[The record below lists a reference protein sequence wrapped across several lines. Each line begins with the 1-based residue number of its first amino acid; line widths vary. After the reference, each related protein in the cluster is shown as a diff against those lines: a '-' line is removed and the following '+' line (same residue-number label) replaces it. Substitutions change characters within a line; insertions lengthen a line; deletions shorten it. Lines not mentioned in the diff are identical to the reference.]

1 MASAR
6 GKGPQSQDPG
16 DGGYEDETEPYV
28 SQERPEPDFASTLE
42 LSSDE
47 LVEVSEPSNEPV
59 HFLGKPVGA
68 MDFGHRYERLELLGR
83 GGMGVVDLVED
94 RQVGRRVAMKTLMD
108 PTEGR
113 DSVEELRFMREAS
126 IQGQLEH
133 PTIPAVY
140 DVGVN
145 PHGQAY
151 FTMQRV
157 RGVTLHDIFRKR
169 ADGRETHVSL
179 RRLLEAFGRVC
190 LAVHFA
196 HHRRVVHR
204 DLKPTNIML
213 GRFGE
218 VHVLDWGIAH
228 LAEEGPSAATQQE
241 VTLHDVSV
249 PAEGLTLTGAGQMIG
264 TMGYAAPEQLN
275 PELGERGP
283 ATDIYS
289 LGAILFEILSGERL
303 HPRNEMGA
311 AMSTLEGTAD
321 PRPSS
326 RAGAHDIAR
335 DFDAICTRA
344 TTFDPKKR
352 FRTARQFHDAV
363 DRVLDARLFGTRPS
377 AETAGEVVAKPAP
390 ERQPTTPARPP
401 GASAPPPRAESS
413 EKLETGVTPEDV
425 ITSLE
430 DAHDK
435 RTRLAGRVAAVA
447 YASLGLY
454 LPLFLWA
461 GVESVRPLI
470 RFYALVMSAAAIS
483 FWVSQ
488 QKKPSDYLVV
498 MAMLTST
505 GAFVSSA
512 TLFGALVLMPGLVAL
527 NTTAFSLVLRQP
539 WRSVNIALGVLCVAI
554 PGLMELWGDRYVFE
568 PTSITIFPRA
578 VLFEPAPALLML
590 IIGGI
595 ATVLTGALATAMVR
609 QSLDDTERKLQT
621 LAWQLEQR
629 RGPPS
634 GGATG

>member
-6 GKGPQSQDPG
+6 GKGSQSQDPG

-28 SQERPEPDFASTLE
+28 SQRQPEPDFASTLE
-42 LSSDE
+42 ISSDE
-47 LVEVSEPSNEPV
+47 LVEVSEPANEPV
-59 HFLGKPVGA
+59 HFLGRPVGA

-145 PHGQAY
+145 PRGQAY

-169 ADGRETHVSL
+169 AEGRETHMSL

-228 LAEEGPSAATQQE
+228 IAKEGSNAATQQE

-289 LGAILFEILSGERL
+289 LGTILFEILSGERM
-303 HPRNEMGA
+303 HPRDEMGA

-326 RAGAHDIAR
+326 RAGAHAIAR
-335 DFDAICTRA
+335 DFDAICVRA
-344 TTFDPKKR
+344 TAFDPKKR

-363 DRVLDARLFGTRPS
+363 DRVLDARLFGDSSS
-377 AETAGEVVAKPAP
+377 AKSVKEVAKPAP
-390 ERQPTTPARPP
+390 QRQPTPP
-401 GASAPPPRAESS
+401 GGPRATPAPPPAAAPADAQAAE
-413 EKLETGVTPEDV
+413 VTPQEV
-425 ITSLE
+425 IASLE

-470 RFYALVMSAAAIS
+470 RFYALVMAAAAIS

-488 QKKPSDYLVV
+488 QKKPSDYLLV

-527 NTTAFSLVLRQP
+527 NTTGYSLVLRQP
-539 WRSVNIALGVLCVAI
+539 WRSLNIALGVVCVAI
-554 PGLMELWGDRYVFE
+554 PGLLELWGDRYVFE
-568 PTSITIFPRA
+568 AASITIYPRA

-609 QSLDDTERKLQT
+609 QSLDDTERRLET

-629 RGPPS
+629 RGPPR
-634 GGATG
+634 GGSVG

>member
-28 SQERPEPDFASTLE
+28 SQKRPEPDFASTLE

-47 LVEVSEPSNEPV
+47 LIEVGEPNNEPV
-59 HFLGKPVGA
+59 HFMGKPVGA
-68 MDFGHRYERLELLGR
+68 MDFADRYERVELLGR

-94 RQVGRRVAMKTLMD
+94 RQVGRSVAMKTLMD

-145 PHGQAY
+145 PRGQAY

-169 ADGRETHVSL
+169 ADGRETHFSL

-228 LAEEGPSAATQQE
+228 LAAEGPNAATQQE

-249 PAEGLTLTGAGQMIG
+249 PAESLSLTGAGQMIG

-275 PELGERGP
+275 PEFGERGP
-283 ATDIYS
+283 AMDIYS

-303 HPRNEMGA
+303 HPDDEMGA

-321 PRPSS
+321 PSPSHRS
-326 RAGAHDIAR
+326 GSHDIAR
-335 DFDAICTRA
+335 DFDAICARA
-344 TTFDPKKR
+344 TALDPKKR
-352 FRTARQFHDAV
+352 FRTARQLHDAV
-363 DRVLDARLFGTRPS
+363 EHVLDARLVGTGPV
-377 AETAGEVVAKPAP
+377 AEPKDGRVTGTEPKKFLRTETPQTPTRATSSEGLGSGAAQGEVA
-390 ERQPTTPARPP
+390 
-401 GASAPPPRAESS
+401 
-413 EKLETGVTPEDV
+413 
-425 ITSLE
+425 TSLE
-430 DAHDK
+430 EAHDK
-435 RTRLAGRVAAVA
+435 RTRLVGRVAAVA

-461 GVESVRPLI
+461 GVANVRSLI
-470 RFYALVMSAAAIS
+470 GFYALVVAAAVIS

-488 QKKPSDYLVV
+488 QRKPSNYLVV
-498 MAMLTST
+498 VAMLTST
-505 GAFVSSA
+505 GALVSSA

-527 NTTAFSLVLRQP
+527 NTTGYSLVLRQP
-539 WRSVNIALGVLCVAI
+539 WRSLNIALGVVCVAI
-554 PGLMELWGDRYVFE
+554 PGLMELWGDRYLFE
-568 PTSITIFPRA
+568 PTSITIYPRA

-609 QSLDDTERKLQT
+609 QSLDDTERKLGT

-634 GGATG
+634 GGSSN